1 MLAAVGYASVQA
13 QVRAR
18 RSRLL
23 TDDDWHRLFDARGLD
38 RAREVLTGT
47 GYPQVASDT
56 GRAERTLRRRV
67 HRETLSLAERVP
79 TGAAETLRWY
89 ASRHDVQDI
98 KLLVRA
104 LHYGRPLDQARE
116 GMTVHALDG
125 REPASW
131 TQARSLRALIEA
143 LEGTPYGRAL
153 ANAWERYQAD
163 DRPFYLEV
171 ALDLAF
177 GRGLVK
183 RIEALSGSDAR
194 DAEWLLGRWL
204 ARTNL
209 LSAVRYRALAGI
221 RPEEVVN
228 FCLHR
233 DFGGGLA
240 MVQRVAAGASV
251 RDEAAALG
259 VELSPEGSERDAV
272 LELER
277 RTEML
282 RRDAARRRFARMPF
296 GLGLVL
302 AYLILLEA
310 EVRDLIRLLEAKAQ
324 DLDDDDLR
332 SHIPRE
338 VT

>member
-1 MLAAVGYASVQA
+1 MLSAVGYASVQA

-23 TDDDWHRLFDARGLD
+23 DDDDWHRLFDAHGLE
-38 RAREVLTGT
+38 RARDVLAGTRYTG
-47 GYPQVASDT
+47 VAADVT
-56 GRAERTLRRRV
+56 HAERTLRRRV
-67 HRETLSLAERVP
+67 HRETVSLADDVP
-79 TGAAETLRWY
+79 PRARDLLRWH
-89 ASRHDVQDI
+89 ASRYDVQDI

-104 LHYGRPLDQARE
+104 LHYDRSLEQARAA
-116 GMTVHALDG
+116 MTVHAQDG
-125 REPASW
+125 PDVAAW
-131 TQARSLRALIEA
+131 TRARSLRALLEA
-143 LEGTPYGRAL
+143 LDGSPYGRAL
-153 ANAWERYQAD
+153 ANAWERYQAEH
-163 DRPFYLEV
+163 RPFYLEV

-183 RIEALSGSDAR
+183 RIDALGGGDAR
-194 DAEWLLGRWL
+194 DAEDLLGRWL

-209 LSAVRYRALAGI
+209 LAAVRYRALAGI

-240 MVQRVAAGASV
+240 MVQRVAAGAPL

-259 VELSPEGSERDAV
+259 VELPSEASERDAI

-282 RRDAARRRFARMPF
+282 RRDAARARFARVPF

-310 EVRDLIRLLEAKAQ
+310 EVQDLIRLLEAKAQ
-324 DLDDDDLR
+324 DLSADDLR
-332 SHIPRE
+332 SHVPRE

>member
-1 MLAAVGYASVQA
+1 MLSAVGYASVQA
-13 QVRAR
+13 RVRAR

-23 TDDDWHRLFDARGLD
+23 DDDAWHRLFDAHGLERTRD
-38 RAREVLTGT
+38 VLAGT
-47 GYPQVASDT
+47 RYPQVASDV
-56 GRAERTLRRRV
+56 GRAERTLRRRLY
-67 HRETLSLAERVP
+67 RETVSLSDDVP
-79 TGAAETLRWY
+79 GGARDLLRWHAGRY
-89 ASRHDVQDI
+89 DVQDI

-104 LHYGRPLDQARE
+104 LHYGRSLDQARAA
-116 GMTVHALDG
+116 MTVHAENGADV
-125 REPASW
+125 AAW
-131 TQARSLRALIEA
+131 TQARSLRGLLEA

-153 ANAWERYQAD
+153 ANAWERYQAEN
-163 DRPFYLEV
+163 RPFYLEV
-171 ALDLAF
+171 ALDLAY
-177 GRGLVK
+177 GRGLVQ
-183 RIEALSGSDAR
+183 RIEALTGGDAR
-194 DAEWLLGRWL
+194 DAERLLGRWL

-209 LSAVRYRALAGI
+209 LAAVRYRALAGI

-240 MVQRVAAGASV
+240 MVQRIAAGASV

-259 VELSPEGSERDAV
+259 VELSADGSERDLV

-282 RRDAARRRFARMPF
+282 RRDAALQRFARTPF

-310 EVRDLIRLLEAKAQ
+310 EVHDLIRLLEAKAQ
-324 DLDDDDLR
+324 DLSDDELR
-332 SHIPRE
+332 SHVPRE

>member
-1 MLAAVGYASVQA
+1 VLAAVGYASVQA

-23 TDDDWHRLFDARGLD
+23 DDDAWHRLFDARGLA
-38 RAREVLTGT
+38 RAREVLAGT
-47 GYPQVASDT
+47 EYPEVASDV

-67 HRETLSLAERVP
+67 HRETVSLAERVP
-79 TGAAETLRWY
+79 TKAAETLRWY
-89 ASRHDVQDI
+89 ASRYDAQDI

-116 GMTVHALDG
+116 GMTVHAVDG
-125 REPASW
+125 REPAAW
-131 TQARSLRALIEA
+131 TQARSLRALLQE

-153 ANAWERYQAD
+153 ANAWERYQAEN
-163 DRPFYLEV
+163 RPFYLEV

-183 RIEALSGSDAR
+183 RIEALGGGDAR

-209 LSAVRYRALAGI
+209 LAAVRYRALAGI
-221 RPEEVVN
+221 RPEEIVN

-233 DFGGGLA
+233 DLGGGLE
-240 MVQRVAAGASV
+240 MVQRVAAGAPV
-251 RDEAAALG
+251 RAEAASLG
-259 VELSPEGSERDAV
+259 VDLPAERSERDAV

-277 RTEML
+277 RTETL
-282 RRDAARRRFARMPF
+282 RRDAARRRFAGTPF

-310 EVRDLIRLLEAKAQ
+310 EVADLIRLLEAKAQ
-324 DLDDDDLR
+324 ELDDDDLE

>member
-1 MLAAVGYASVQA
+1 MLSAVGYASVQA
-13 QVRAR
+13 RVRAR
-18 RSRLL
+18 RSQLL
-23 TDDDWHRLFDARGLD
+23 DDDAWHRLFDAHGLE
-38 RAREVLTGT
+38 RAREVLAGT
-47 GYPQVASDT
+47 RYSQVASDV

-67 HRETLSLAERVP
+67 HRETVSLADDVP
-79 TGAAETLRWY
+79 SSARDVLRWH
-89 ASRHDVQDI
+89 ASRYDVQDI

-104 LHYGRPLDQARE
+104 LHYGRSLEQARAA
-116 GMTVHALDG
+116 MTVHAQDG
-125 REPASW
+125 PDAADW
-131 TQARSLRALIEA
+131 TQARSLRALLEV

-153 ANAWERYQAD
+153 TNAWERYQAEN
-163 DRPFYLEV
+163 RPFYLEV

-183 RIEALSGSDAR
+183 RIEALSGGDAR
-194 DAEWLLGRWL
+194 DAEHLLGRWL

-209 LSAVRYRALAGI
+209 LAALRYRALAGI

-259 VELSPEGSERDAV
+259 VELSAEGSERDAV

-277 RTEML
+277 RTEIL
-282 RRDAARRRFARMPF
+282 RRDAAHRRFARMPF

-310 EVRDLIRLLEAKAQ
+310 EVQDLIRLLEAKAQ
-324 DLDDDDLR
+324 DLSDDDLR
-332 SHIPRE
+332 SHVPRE

>member
-1 MLAAVGYASVQA
+1 VLAAVGYASVQA

-23 TDDDWHRLFDARGLD
+23 GDEAWRRLFDASDLD
-38 RAREVLTGT
+38 RALEVLAGT
-47 GYPQVASDT
+47 PYHRVANDVA
-56 GRAERTLRRRV
+56 RAETTLRRRL
-67 HRETLSLAERVP
+67 RAETLSLADDVPERA
-79 TGAAETLRWY
+79 GELLRWY
-89 ASRHDVQDI
+89 AGRFLVQDL
-98 KLLVRA
+98 KLLLRA
-104 LHYGRPLDQARE
+104 LHHGRPLPEARTA
-116 GMTVHALDG
+116 MTLDPDLDPG
-125 REPASW
+125 VDAW
-131 TQARSLRALIEA
+131 FHARSVAGLLAA

-153 ANAWERYQAD
+153 ANAWERYQAE

-177 GRGLVK
+177 WRGLVQ
-183 RIEALSGSDAR
+183 RIDDLGGR
-194 DAEWLLGRWL
+194 DAADAERLLGRWL

-209 LSAVRYRALAGI
+209 LAAARYRALAGV

-240 MVQRVAAGASV
+240 MVQRVAAGAPI
-251 RDEAAALG
+251 REEAAALG
-259 VELSPEGSERDAV
+259 VELPAEASERRQV
-272 LELER
+272 LALER
-277 RTEML
+277 RTDLL
-282 RRDAARRRFARMPF
+282 RREAARQRFARVPF

-310 EVRDLIRLLEAKAQ
+310 EVDDLVRLLEAKAQ
-324 DLDDDDLR
+324 ELDDEAVRDYV
-332 SHIPRE
+332 PRE